1 MSSYDGFSSLF
12 LKPDIEERS
21 HRMNTRRLG
30 LLTGTHA
37 VNDLYQG
44 LVPALLPFMV
54 LERGYSYTAVSGL
67 MLAAT
72 GLSSVVQ
79 PLFGLYADRHPR
91 AWLVPVGFL
100 VAALGVVLAGLSQ
113 SYLLTWVAVALCGLG
128 IAAYHP
134 PATVAARAAG
144 GASQKAMSVFSVGG
158 TIGASFAPV
167 LAATVVGGGSLS
179 RSYLLGIPA
188 VAMGVVW
195 VAANARRS
203 AAAQHAATAARAA
216 QARAQV
222 LKPHNDWRAF
232 SLLVATI
239 VGWSIPYVTVLSMLS
254 LRITRDL
261 HGSTFQGA
269 AALTAFTAAGAVGT
283 LAGGWLGDRIGRMG
297 TIRCGYLL
305 ALPAMAGL
313 VLASTPGAALACT
326 AWLGMSMFLPFA
338 AQVTLAQDY
347 LPRNPATASGI
358 TLGLALSVGGLV
370 SPLFGLLSDARGLGV
385 TLTVV
390 LCVLCVATVL
400 ALRLRNRTVQ
410 VMAGEAAAA

>member
-1 MSSYDGFSSLF
+1 
-12 LKPDIEERS
+12 
-21 HRMNTRRLG
+21 MNKRRLG

-54 LERGYSYTAVSGL
+54 LERGYSYTAAAGL

-91 AWLVPVGFL
+91 SWLVPTGFL
-100 VAALGVVLAGLSQ
+100 VAALGVVLAGVSQ
-113 SYLLTWVAVALCGLG
+113 SYLLTWIAIALCGLG

-158 TIGASFAPV
+158 TLGASFAPV
-167 LAATVVGGGSLS
+167 LAATVVGSGSLS
-179 RSYLLGIPA
+179 RSYLLGLPA
-188 VAMGVVW
+188 LAMGVVW
-195 VAANARRS
+195 VVANAGGQRAS
-203 AAAQHAATAARAA
+203 VAAAAAARQAA
-216 QARAQV
+216 SHLQ
-222 LKPHNDWRAF
+222 KPHNDWRAF
-232 SLLVATI
+232 GVLVATI

-261 HGSTFQGA
+261 HGTAFQGA
-269 AALTAFTAAGAVGT
+269 AALTAFTAFGAVGT
-283 LAGGWLGDRIGRMG
+283 LLGGWLGDRIGRMG
-297 TIRCGYLL
+297 TIRAGYLC

-313 VLASTPGAALACT
+313 VLAPNAAWALACT
-326 AWLGMSMFLPFA
+326 ALLGMCMFLPFA

-370 SPLFGLLSDARGLGV
+370 SPLFGMLSDARGLGA
-385 TLTVV
+385 TLTAV
-390 LCVLCVATVL
+390 LCVLCMATVL
-400 ALRLRNRTVQ
+400 ALRLRNRTMLGVT
-410 VMAGEAAAA
+410 VDADAATA

>member
-1 MSSYDGFSSLF
+1 
-12 LKPDIEERS
+12 
-21 HRMNTRRLG
+21 MNKRRLG

-91 AWLVPVGFL
+91 SWLVPTGFL

-113 SYLLTWVAVALCGLG
+113 SYLLTWIAMALCGLG

-144 GASQKAMSVFSVGG
+144 GGSQKAMSVFSVGG

-167 LAATVVGGGSLS
+167 LAATAVGGGSLS
-179 RSYLLGIPA
+179 RSYLLGVPA
-188 VAMGVVW
+188 LAMGLVWFVVNTRRG
-195 VAANARRS
+195 AASGS
-203 AAAQHAATAARAA
+203 AAGGARKAGDH
-216 QARAQV
+216 
-222 LKPHNDWRAF
+222 LIKPHNDWRAF
-232 SLLVATI
+232 GLLVATI
-239 VGWSIPYVTVLSMLS
+239 VGWSIPYVTVMSMLS

-261 HGSTFQGA
+261 HGSAFQGA

-283 LAGGWLGDRIGRMG
+283 LLGGWLGDRIGRMG
-297 TIRCGYLL
+297 TIRAGYLF
-305 ALPAMAGL
+305 ALPSLAGI
-313 VLASTPGAALACT
+313 VLAPSAGWALACT
-326 AWLGMSMFLPFA
+326 GLFGLCMFLPFA

-358 TLGLALSVGGLV
+358 ALGLALSVGGLV
-370 SPLFGLLSDARGLGV
+370 SPLFGMLSDARGLGV
-385 TLTVV
+385 TLTAV
-390 LCVLCVATVL
+390 LCLLCVAAVL
-400 ALRLRNRTVQ
+400 ALRLRNRTMQTMPVD
-410 VMAGEAAAA
+410 AEGAAA

>member
-1 MSSYDGFSSLF
+1 
-12 LKPDIEERS
+12 
-21 HRMNTRRLG
+21 MNKRRLG

-91 AWLVPVGFL
+91 GWLVPTGFL

-113 SYLLTWVAVALCGLG
+113 SYLLTWIAIALCGLG

-167 LAATVVGGGSLS
+167 LAATAVGGGLA
-179 RSYLLGIPA
+179 RSYLLGVPA
-188 VAMGVVW
+188 LAMGLVW
-195 VAANARRS
+195 LIANAGRG
-203 AAAQHAATAARAA
+203 AASAATAAAA
-216 QARAQV
+216 RKAVGEV

-232 SLLVATI
+232 GWLVATI

-254 LRITRDL
+254 LRVTRDL
-261 HGSTFQGA
+261 HGTAFQGA

-283 LAGGWLGDRIGRMG
+283 LLGGWLGDRVGRIG
-297 TIRCGYLL
+297 TIRAGYLL
-305 ALPAMAGL
+305 ALPSMAGL
-313 VLASTPGAALACT
+313 VLAPSAGWALACT
-326 AWLGMSMFLPFA
+326 ALLGMSMFLPFA

-370 SPLFGLLSDARGLGV
+370 SPLFGMLSDARGLGV
-385 TLTVV
+385 TMTAV
-390 LCVLCVATVL
+390 LCVLCLATVL
-400 ALRLRNRTVQ
+400 ALRLRNRAVQ
-410 VMAGEAAAA
+410 VLPAAAEGAAA

>member
-1 MSSYDGFSSLF
+1 
-12 LKPDIEERS
+12 
-21 HRMNTRRLG
+21 MNKRRLG

-79 PLFGLYADRHPR
+79 PLFGLYADRHPLS
-91 AWLVPVGFL
+91 WLVPSGFL

-113 SYLLTWVAVALCGLG
+113 GYLLTWIAMALCGLG

-144 GASQKAMSVFSVGG
+144 GGSQKAMSVFSVGG

-167 LAATVVGGGSLS
+167 LAATAVGGGSLS
-179 RSYLLGIPA
+179 RSYLLGVPA
-188 VAMGVVW
+188 LAMGVVW
-195 VAANARRS
+195 FVVNARRGTASGSS
-203 AAAQHAATAARAA
+203 AAAARKAGDH
-216 QARAQV
+216 
-222 LKPHNDWRAF
+222 LMKPHNEWRAF
-232 SLLVATI
+232 GLLVATI
-239 VGWSIPYVTVLSMLS
+239 VGWSIPYVTVMSMLS

-261 HGSTFQGA
+261 HGSAFQGA

-283 LAGGWLGDRIGRMG
+283 LLGGWLGDRIGRMG
-297 TIRCGYLL
+297 TIRAGYLF
-305 ALPAMAGL
+305 ALPSLAGI
-313 VLASTPGAALACT
+313 VLAPDAGWALACT
-326 AWLGMSMFLPFA
+326 ALFGLCMFLPFA

-358 TLGLALSVGGLV
+358 ALGLALSVGGLV
-370 SPLFGLLSDARGLGV
+370 SPLFGMLSDARGLGV
-385 TLTVV
+385 TLAAV
-390 LCVLCVATVL
+390 LCVLCVAAVL

-410 VMAGEAAAA
+410 AMPAEAEGAAA

>member
-1 MSSYDGFSSLF
+1 
-12 LKPDIEERS
+12 
-21 HRMNTRRLG
+21 MNKRRLG

-54 LERGYSYTAVSGL
+54 LERGYSYTAASGL

-91 AWLVPVGFL
+91 SWLVPTGFL

-113 SYLLTWVAVALCGLG
+113 SYLLTWIAMALCGLG

-144 GASQKAMSVFSVGG
+144 GGSQKAMSVFSVGG

-179 RSYLLGIPA
+179 RSYLLGVPA
-188 VAMGVVW
+188 LAMGVVW
-195 VAANARRS
+195 FAVNSRRGVVSGS
-203 AAAQHAATAARAA
+203 AAAAARKAGDH
-216 QARAQV
+216 
-222 LKPHNDWRAF
+222 LMKPHNDWRAF
-232 SLLVATI
+232 GLLVATI
-239 VGWSIPYVTVLSMLS
+239 VGWSIPYVTVMSMLS

-261 HGSTFQGA
+261 HGSVFQGA
-269 AALTAFTAAGAVGT
+269 AALTMFTAAGAVGT
-283 LAGGWLGDRIGRMG
+283 LLGGWLGDRIGRMG
-297 TIRCGYLL
+297 TIRAGYLL
-305 ALPAMAGL
+305 ALPSLAGI
-313 VLASTPGAALACT
+313 VLAPSAGWALACT
-326 AWLGMSMFLPFA
+326 GLFGLCMFLPFA

-358 TLGLALSVGGLV
+358 ALGLALSVGGLV
-370 SPLFGLLSDARGLGV
+370 SPLFGMLSDARGLGV
-385 TLTVV
+385 TLTAM
-390 LCVLCVATVL
+390 LCVLCAAAVI
-400 ALRLRNRTVQ
+400 ALRLRNRTPQ
-410 VMAGEAAAA
+410 ALPAEAEGAAV

>member
-1 MSSYDGFSSLF
+1 
-12 LKPDIEERS
+12 
-21 HRMNTRRLG
+21 MNKRRLG

-91 AWLVPVGFL
+91 SWLVPTGFL
-100 VAALGVVLAGLSQ
+100 VAALGVVLAGISQ
-113 SYLLTWVAVALCGLG
+113 SYLLTWIAMVLCGLG

-144 GASQKAMSVFSVGG
+144 GGSQKAMSVFSVGG

-179 RSYLLGIPA
+179 HSYLLGLPA
-188 VAMGVVW
+188 LAMGAVW
-195 VAANARRS
+195 FAANARRGAASDSS
-203 AAAQHAATAARAA
+203 AAAARKAGDH
-216 QARAQV
+216 
-222 LKPHNDWRAF
+222 LMKPHNDWRAF
-232 SLLVATI
+232 GLLVATI

-261 HGSTFQGA
+261 HGSAFQGA

-283 LAGGWLGDRIGRMG
+283 LLGGWLGDRIGRMG
-297 TIRCGYLL
+297 TIRAGYLL
-305 ALPAMAGL
+305 ALPSLAGI
-313 VLASTPGAALACT
+313 VLAPSAGWALACT
-326 AWLGMSMFLPFA
+326 GLFGLCMFLPFA

-358 TLGLALSVGGLV
+358 APGLALSVGGLV
-370 SPLFGLLSDARGLGV
+370 SPLFGMLSDARGLGV
-385 TLTVV
+385 TLTTV
-390 LCVLCVATVL
+390 LCVLCAAAVM
-400 ALRLRNRTVQ
+400 ALRLRNRTLQAVPTE
-410 VMAGEAAAA
+410 AEGAAA

>member
-1 MSSYDGFSSLF
+1 
-12 LKPDIEERS
+12 
-21 HRMNTRRLG
+21 MNKRRLG

-54 LERGYSYTAVSGL
+54 LERGYSYTAAAGL

-91 AWLVPVGFL
+91 SWLVPTGFL

-113 SYLLTWVAVALCGLG
+113 SYLLTWIAIALCGLG

-167 LAATVVGGGSLS
+167 LAATAVGGGSLS
-179 RSYLLGIPA
+179 RSYLLGVPA
-188 VAMGVVW
+188 VVMGVVW
-195 VAANARRS
+195 LLASTGRAGS
-203 AAAQHAATAARAA
+203 AAAAASAAARKAGAA
-216 QARAQV
+216 VA
-222 LKPHNDWRAF
+222 KPPNDWRAF
-232 SLLVATI
+232 GWLVATI

-261 HGSTFQGA
+261 HGTAFQGA

-283 LAGGWLGDRIGRMG
+283 LLGGWLGDRIGRMG
-297 TIRCGYLL
+297 TIRAGYLL
-305 ALPAMAGL
+305 ALPALAGL
-313 VLASTPGAALACT
+313 VLAPSAGWALACT
-326 AWLGMSMFLPFA
+326 ALLGMSMFLPFA

-370 SPLFGLLSDARGLGV
+370 SPLFGMLSDARGLGV
-385 TLTVV
+385 TLTAV

-400 ALRLRNRTVQ
+400 ALRLRNRSMQPMGADVEGA
-410 VMAGEAAAA
+410 AG

>member
-1 MSSYDGFSSLF
+1 
-12 LKPDIEERS
+12 
-21 HRMNTRRLG
+21 MNKRRLG

-54 LERGYSYTAVSGL
+54 LERSYSYTAVAGL

-91 AWLVPVGFL
+91 GWLVPTGFM
-100 VAALGVVLAGLSQ
+100 VAALGVVLAGLSH
-113 SYLLTWVAVALCGLG
+113 SYLLTWIAMVLCGLG

-167 LAATVVGGGSLS
+167 LAAAVVSGGSLS
-179 RSYLLGIPA
+179 RSYLLGVPA
-188 VAMGVVW
+188 LAMGVVW
-195 VAANARRS
+195 MAANAGS
-203 AAAQHAATAARAA
+203 GAASAATAAAARRAGA
-216 QARAQV
+216 EV

-239 VGWSIPYVTVLSMLS
+239 IGWSIPYVTVLSMLS

-261 HGSTFQGA
+261 HGTAFQGA
-269 AALTAFTAAGAVGT
+269 AALTSFTAAGAVGT
-283 LAGGWLGDRIGRMG
+283 LLGGWLGDRIGRMG
-297 TIRCGYLL
+297 TIRAGYLL
-305 ALPAMAGL
+305 ALPSLAGL
-313 VLASTPGAALACT
+313 VLAPDAGWALACT
-326 AWLGMSMFLPFA
+326 ALFGLCMFLPFA

-370 SPLFGLLSDARGLGV
+370 SPLFGMLSDARGLGV
-385 TLTVV
+385 TLTTV

-400 ALRLRNRTVQ
+400 ALRLRNRVAPGVAAQ
-410 VMAGEAAAA
+410 VEGARA

>member
-1 MSSYDGFSSLF
+1 
-12 LKPDIEERS
+12 
-21 HRMNTRRLG
+21 MNKRRLG

-44 LVPALLPFMV
+44 LVPALLPLMV
-54 LERGYSYTAVSGL
+54 LERGYSYTAVAGL
-67 MLAAT
+67 MLAGT

-91 AWLVPVGFL
+91 SWLVPTGFL
-100 VAALGVVLAGLSQ
+100 VAALGIVLAGLSRD
-113 SYLLTWVAVALCGLG
+113 YLLTWIAIALCGLG

-144 GASQKAMSVFSVGG
+144 GTSQKAMSVFSVGG

-167 LAATVVGGGSLS
+167 LAATAVGGGSLS
-179 RSYLLGIPA
+179 RSYLLGLPA
-188 VAMGVVW
+188 LAMGAIW
-195 VAANARRS
+195 LLANTGTSGNAAAAAS
-203 AAAQHAATAARAA
+203 AAARRAGA
-216 QARAQV
+216 HMP
-222 LKPHNDWRAF
+222 KPHNDWRAF
-232 SLLVATI
+232 GWLVATI

-261 HGSTFQGA
+261 HGTAFQGA

-283 LAGGWLGDRIGRMG
+283 LLGGWLGDRIGRMG
-297 TIRCGYLL
+297 TIRTGYLF
-305 ALPAMAGL
+305 ALPSMAGI
-313 VLASTPGAALACT
+313 VLAPSPAWALACT
-326 AWLGMSMFLPFA
+326 ALLGTSMFLPFA

-370 SPLFGLLSDARGLGV
+370 SPLFGMLSDARGLGF
-385 TLTVV
+385 TFTAV
-390 LCVLCVATVL
+390 LCVLCAATVL
-400 ALRLRNRTVQ
+400 ALRLRNRTMQ
-410 VMAGEAAAA
+410 PPPAETAGTEAAA

>member
-1 MSSYDGFSSLF
+1 
-12 LKPDIEERS
+12 
-21 HRMNTRRLG
+21 MNKRRLG

-91 AWLVPVGFL
+91 GWLVPVGFL

-113 SYLLTWVAVALCGLG
+113 SYLLTWIAVALCGLG

-144 GASQKAMSVFSVGG
+144 GASQRAMSVFSVGG
-158 TIGASFAPV
+158 TIGASFAPF
-167 LAATVVGGGSLS
+167 LAATVVGGGALS
-179 RSYLLGIPA
+179 HSYLLGLPA
-188 VAMGVVW
+188 VAMVVVW
-195 VAANARRS
+195 VVANARGG
-203 AAAQHAATAARAA
+203 ARAA
-216 QARAQV
+216 AATVARKQTDSEV

-232 SLLVATI
+232 SMLVATI
-239 VGWSIPYVTVLSMLS
+239 VGWSIPYVTVVSMLS

-261 HGSTFQGA
+261 HGTTFQGA
-269 AALTAFTAAGAVGT
+269 AALTGFTAAGAVGV
-283 LAGGWLGDRIGRMG
+283 LLGGWLGDRIGRMG
-297 TIRCGYLL
+297 TIRSGYLL
-305 ALPAMAGL
+305 ALLALAGL
-313 VLASTPGAALACT
+313 VLAPTVGWALACT
-326 AWLGMSMFLPFA
+326 ALLGLSMFLPFA

-370 SPLFGLLSDARGLGV
+370 SPLFGMLSDARGLGV
-385 TLTVV
+385 TMTVV

-400 ALRLRNRTVQ
+400 ALRLRNRV
-410 VMAGEAAAA
+410 A

>member
-1 MSSYDGFSSLF
+1 
-12 LKPDIEERS
+12 
-21 HRMNTRRLG
+21 MNKRRLG

-91 AWLVPVGFL
+91 SWLVPSGFL
-100 VAALGVVLAGLSQ
+100 VAALGVVLAGLGQ
-113 SYLLTWVAVALCGLG
+113 SYLLTWIAMALCGLG

-144 GASQKAMSVFSVGG
+144 GGSQKAMSVFSVGG

-179 RSYLLGIPA
+179 HSYLLGVPA
-188 VAMGVVW
+188 LAMGVVW
-195 VAANARRS
+195 FAANARRGMASGS
-203 AAAQHAATAARAA
+203 AAAAARKAGDH
-216 QARAQV
+216 
-222 LKPHNDWRAF
+222 LMKPLNDWRAF
-232 SLLVATI
+232 GLLVATI
-239 VGWSIPYVTVLSMLS
+239 VGWSIPYVTVMSMLS

-261 HGSTFQGA
+261 HGSAFQGA

-283 LAGGWLGDRIGRMG
+283 LLGGWLGDRIGRMG
-297 TIRCGYLL
+297 TIRAGYLF
-305 ALPAMAGL
+305 ALPSLAGI
-313 VLASTPGAALACT
+313 VLAPSAGWALACT
-326 AWLGMSMFLPFA
+326 GLFGLCMFLPFA

-358 TLGLALSVGGLV
+358 ALGLALSVGGLV
-370 SPLFGLLSDARGLGV
+370 SPLFGMLSDARGLGV
-385 TLTVV
+385 TLTAV
-390 LCVLCVATVL
+390 LCVLCVAAVL

-410 VMAGEAAAA
+410 AAPAEAEGAAA